1 MSLIVEDGSGLSTSE
16 SFVSVADADTRL
28 AALGMTNW
36 DTLTDTEK
44 EQALRRAT
52 VFMEQRYRNRWKGTK
67 LLRDQALSWPRYGA
81 EVDGYALDSNYVP
94 ADIANACAD
103 IALKAAAGDLT
114 PDLTRGIRRKKVGPL
129 ETEYDPYSPQSPRY
143 PAIDAALSSYLR
155 GSGINA
161 RLIVS

>member
-16 SFVSVADADTRL
+16 SYVSVADADTRL